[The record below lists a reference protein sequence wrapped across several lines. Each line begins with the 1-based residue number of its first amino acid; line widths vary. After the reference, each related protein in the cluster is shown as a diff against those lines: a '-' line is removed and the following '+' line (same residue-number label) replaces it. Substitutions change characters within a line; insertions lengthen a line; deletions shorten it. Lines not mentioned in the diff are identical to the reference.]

1 MFSFISLIIIAFM
14 YLCLPLGNYRLFFAV
29 TKERVSKFGR
39 KNAAKINL
47 IAVSLRRLVKRS
59 YLINLL
65 SYL

>member
-14 YLCLPLGNYRLFFAV
+14 YLCLGNYCLFFAV

-59 YLINLL
+59 YSINLL